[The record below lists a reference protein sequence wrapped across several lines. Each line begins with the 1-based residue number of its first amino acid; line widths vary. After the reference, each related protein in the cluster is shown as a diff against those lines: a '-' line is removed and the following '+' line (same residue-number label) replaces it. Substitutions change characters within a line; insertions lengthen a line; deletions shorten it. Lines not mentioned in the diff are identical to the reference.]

1 MLTIMWH
8 PQPKQ
13 QHTHA
18 CFGVAVK
25 REFEVY
31 RKGNNLTTL
40 MAVILMY
47 NFHSPQ
53 ATLYVAT

>member
-1 MLTIMWH
+1 MWH